1 MTDTD
6 ASPAKSAEKTLL
18 STVGS
23 DANMTSPVD
32 LPPMEGE
39 DGGGLLWTSTVIAIA
54 TAILLLFNADALRG
68 WAYDLEP
75 GPESERVIAISDGW
89 YRQTE
94 RFDLDRPVAVMSG
107 WWEDIKALEFG
118 SGAEEAISDDAPT
131 QDRPAPRNSDSP
143 GFSPG

>member
-6 ASPAKSAEKTLL
+6 TSPATPAEKTLL
-18 STVGS
+18 TTVGS

-32 LPPMEGE
+32 LPPLEGE

-94 RFDLDRPVAVMSG
+94 RFYLDRPVAVMSG
-107 WWEDIKALEFG
+107 WWDGIKALEFG
-118 SGAEEAISDDAPT
+118 SSADEGSGEDVTEEA
-131 QDRPAPRNSDSP
+131 PAPRNSDSP
-143 GFSPG
+143 GFSPE